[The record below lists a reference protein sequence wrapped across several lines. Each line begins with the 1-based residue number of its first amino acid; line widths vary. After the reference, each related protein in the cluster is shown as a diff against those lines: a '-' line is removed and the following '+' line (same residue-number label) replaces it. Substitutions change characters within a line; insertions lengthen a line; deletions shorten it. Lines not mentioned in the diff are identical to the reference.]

1 MLSIPVK
8 SISSGEMFT
17 LTAASSTTIGE
28 LKAMM
33 EAEHGGGPAAMQT
46 FVLGGELLDNDL
58 TIEDAGV
65 EEETVVTWM
74 TTYSPPP
81 PLVLQVVL
89 HHITG
94 KQYAVEVN
102 ECTTGHEIKTMM
114 STKEDMLPEHSN
126 IPPSRQL
133 IICAGNQMQDEDT
146 VGEID
151 LLEQSMVRWVV
162 RPAPPPPD
170 EPSDPVDLCFK
181 IGLNPEVHTVRLD
194 QEWTI
199 ARAIDELVTECE
211 ALPEADGVR
220 LIYGGEIC
228 DTEGNVYD
236 YQFEEETCCQ
246 VMYIGEVPTPPVPP
260 SPAPTPPVE
269 EPPVEEPSLETIS
282 ITFFALTGAR
292 IECDAIA
299 DIPFGEG
306 QDEVVSILDQL
317 ATALECPRDE
327 IILMYGGDRIDL
339 SATPDDYCLG
349 CASVVNVMR
358 MRVDPGASVAD
369 INPITAHC
377 QHCVRA
383 GVKICL
389 RPLCRECEQEQIAGF
404 VAPEGFSGPRSAVTN
419 GTTWNDLETY
429 VLSDFSLSSLSL
441 FFTSPPA
448 PPRAQTPYFYSKYSH
463 SCFAAFSPLFVIKV
477 SRVSVALR
485 SARLSSRWRLAM
497 ARRRAIWEDGSL
509 AFRGVLGAT
518 PRTQFAPHA
527 HAARRGSAASGSL
540 YLTDLLE
547 HRWAPPSLQS
557 RVLLLRVGSSR
568 PSRSTP
574 FSGLM
579 SFKNEIDILWMNVC
593 VMSSLQTST

>member
-8 SISSGEMFT
+8 SIASGEMFT

-46 FVLGGELLDNDL
+46 FVLGGERLDNDL
-58 TIEDAGV
+58 TIDDAGV

-81 PLVLQVVL
+81 PLVLR
-89 HHITG
+89 HITG

-102 ECTTGHEIKTMM
+102 ESTTGLEIKTMM

-133 IICAGNQMQDEDT
+133 IICEGKQMQDEDT
-146 VGEID
+146 VGEMTMGD
-151 LLEQSMVRWVV
+151 WGRRSMVRWVV

-181 IGLNPEVHTVRLD
+181 IGLNPEIHTVRLD

-228 DTEGNVYD
+228 DTEDNVYD

-260 SPAPTPPVE
+260 PPAPTPPEE

-282 ITFFALTGAR
+282 IEFLALTGAR

-306 QDEVVSILDQL
+306 QDEIVSILDQL

-327 IILMYGGDRIDL
+327 IILVYGGDRIDL

-369 INPITAHC
+369 IKPITAHC

-404 VAPEGFSGPRSAVTN
+404 VAPEGFSGPRSAVKN

-429 VLSDFSLSSLSL
+429 VLSDF
-441 FFTSPPA
+441 
-448 PPRAQTPYFYSKYSH
+448 
-463 SCFAAFSPLFVIKV
+463 FSPL
-477 SRVSVALR
+477 
-485 SARLSSRWRLAM
+485 
-497 ARRRAIWEDGSL
+497 SL
-509 AFRGVLGAT
+509 CFPPLDEGLV
-518 PRTQFAPHA
+518 HK
-527 HAARRGSAASGSL
+527 H
-540 YLTDLLE
+540 LT
-547 HRWAPPSLQS
+547 
-557 RVLLLRVGSSR
+557 
-568 PSRSTP
+568 
-574 FSGLM
+574 
-579 SFKNEIDILWMNVC
+579 
-593 VMSSLQTST
+593 